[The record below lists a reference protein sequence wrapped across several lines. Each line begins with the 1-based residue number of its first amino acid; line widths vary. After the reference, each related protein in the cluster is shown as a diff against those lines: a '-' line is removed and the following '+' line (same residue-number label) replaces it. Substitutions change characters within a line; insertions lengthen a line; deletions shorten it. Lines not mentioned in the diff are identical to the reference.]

1 MVIKMKILIVIDMQN
16 DFLHGALRNEEGIK
30 IIPAV
35 ISKIKEYKE
44 NGDVV
49 IATRDT
55 HHDDYMQTQEGI
67 NLPVEHCIKN
77 TYGWEINAEISKEL
91 NDSLIFDKPTFG
103 SLELASYLKEQ
114 YSNFEK
120 ELEIEL
126 VGVCTDICV
135 ISNAML
141 IKANFPEA
149 RVTVLKDL
157 CAGVTIAS
165 HDNALNAMKMCQINI
180 K

>member
-1 MVIKMKILIVIDMQN
+1 MKILLVIDMQN
-16 DFLHGALRNEEGIK
+16 DFLNGALRNEEGIK
-30 IIPAV
+30 IIPNIV
-35 ISKIKEYKE
+35 KKILEYKE
-44 NGDVV
+44 NSDVV

-55 HHDDYMQTQEGI
+55 HYDDYLQTQEGI

-103 SLELASYLKEQ
+103 SLELASYLR
-114 YSNFEK
+114 EK
-120 ELEIEL
+120 YLDLGSDLEIEM

-135 ISNAML
+135 ISNALL
-141 IKANFPEA
+141 IKASLPEA
-149 RVTVLKDL
+149 HITVLKEL
-157 CAGVTIAS
+157 CAGVTINS
-165 HDNALNAMKMCQINI
+165 HNNALEAMKMCQINI